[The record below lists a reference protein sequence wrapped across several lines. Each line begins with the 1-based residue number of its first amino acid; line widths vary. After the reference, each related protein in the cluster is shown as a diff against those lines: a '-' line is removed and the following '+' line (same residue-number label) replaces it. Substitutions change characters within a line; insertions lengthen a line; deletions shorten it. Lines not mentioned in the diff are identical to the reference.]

1 MLTETETKK
10 KERKKKAPQKQRKI
24 MEIWKS
30 KIELFKNSQ

>member
-10 KERKKKAPQKQRKI
+10 KKKKKAPQKQTKI
-24 MEIWKS
+24 REIWKS